1 MHNRPLVTVK
11 HFHRLLDYIGKV
23 GLNVDAICSEA
34 GIRRE
39 RIMNL
44 ASDQALPTEHYSRLY
59 ETAAQAMQQMNRAL
73 PWAAGIGTD
82 AFRFLCYS
90 IIHCNSLREAMQR
103 SQRFQQ
109 LLYPV
114 SGNRVVWI
122 ENDDFCELRYEVDTA
137 RGEDFFAPANWDR
150 REGADAIA
158 KASGLKVW
166 YSFIG
171 WLIGQ
176 TPELISVRIAA
187 PMVSPEYDAALERI
201 FDCAPQYECAH
212 SSLQM
217 ASAVADRPIIHSSD
231 SLDAFLENAIHTLV
245 QNEAR
250 PASTAEAVRSLMAK
264 QEGGKPISLEHMAEQ
279 LHMSASSLRRRLR
292 ADDSSYQQIKDQ
304 YRRDIALRMLR
315 DDSIRIQDISERL
328 GFMETGSFIRSFKSW
343 TGMTPKAWRDSL
355 ASVR

>member
-1 MHNRPLVTVK
+1 MHSRPLVSLK
-11 HFHRLLDYIGKV
+11 HFHRLLDYLSKV
-23 GLNVDAICSEA
+23 GLDVDDICAEA
-34 GIRRE
+34 GLRRD
-39 RIMNL
+39 RILSL
-44 ASDQALPTEHYSRLY
+44 APDKALPTEHYSRLY
-59 ETAAQAMQQMNRAL
+59 ETAAQSMQQMNRAL

-90 IIHCNSLREAMQR
+90 IIHCASLREAMQR

-122 ENDDFCELRYEVDTA
+122 EDADCCELRYEVDTA
-137 RGEDFFAPANWDR
+137 RAEDFFAPANWDR

-176 TPELISVRIAA
+176 TPELVSVSIAA

-201 FDCAPQYECAH
+201 FDCSVEYESGH
-212 SSLQM
+212 SRLRM
-217 ASAVADRPIIHSSD
+217 PASVADRPIIHSAD

-264 QEGGKPISLEHMAEQ
+264 QEGGKPISLEQMADQ

-292 ADDSSYQQIKDQ
+292 ADGSSYQQIKDQ

>member
-11 HFHRLLDYIGKV
+11 HFHRLLDYLGKIG
-23 GLNVDAICSEA
+23 LDVDSTCSEA

-39 RIMNL
+39 RILNL
-44 ASDQALPTEHYSRLY
+44 SPDQSLPTEYYSKLY
-59 ETAAQAMQQMNRAL
+59 ETAAQSMQQMNRAL

-90 IIHCNSLREAMQR
+90 IIHCSSLREAMQR

-109 LLYPV
+109 LLFPV
-114 SGNRVVWI
+114 SGNRVLWA
-122 ENDDFCELRYEVDTA
+122 ENEHFCELRYEVDTA
-137 RGEDFFAPANWDR
+137 RSEELFAPANWDR

-176 TPELISVRIAA
+176 TPELKAVRIAA

-201 FDCAPQYECAH
+201 FDCSVQYECQH

-217 ASAVADRPIIHSSD
+217 VPEMADRPIIHSSD

-250 PASTAEAVRSLMAK
+250 PASTAEAVRSLMSK
-264 QEGGKPISLEHMAEQ
+264 QEGGKPISLEQMADQ

-292 ADDSSYQQIKDQ
+292 ADGSSYQQIKDE

-315 DDSIRIQDISERL
+315 DDGIRIQDISERL

-343 TGMTPKAWRDSL
+343 TGMTPKAWRDRL